1 MTKNEI
7 FKRLKSLNVS
17 KIYITFFC
25 EKDNIDIIS
34 NIVIMTDGRYS
45 VDWNDDIYKDKS
57 YITEPIFNYDKKD
70 WLNIDG
76 LLTWDVVNKKLII
89 SGEKEKCVKEKFS
102 EEI

>member
-1 MTKNEI
+1 
-7 FKRLKSLNVS
+7 
-17 KIYITFFC
+17 
-25 EKDNIDIIS
+25 
-34 NIVIMTDGRYS
+34 MTDGRYS

-76 LLTWDVVNKKLII
+76 LLTWDVINKKLII

>member
-1 MTKNEI
+1 MRVK
-7 FKRLKSLNVS
+7 L
-17 KIYITFFC
+17 C
-25 EKDNIDIIS
+25 EKDKIDIIS

-57 YITEPIFNYDKKD
+57 YITEPIFHYDKKD
-70 WLNIDG
+70 WVNIDG

-89 SGEKEKCVKEKFS
+89 SGEKEKCLKEKFS